1 MVALNWD
8 LPGER
13 FYEAGV
19 DRGVF
24 YPNVGSGVAW
34 NGLIS
39 VDESVSGG
47 EQQPIHFDGKKV
59 FDLIQNEDFQA
70 DIEAYSA
77 PAAFRASDGIVSI
90 APGLFVTQQ
99 PRITFGFS
107 YRTKIGNDIKYDDYG
122 YKIHLVYNA
131 TASPTTR
138 SNKTQS
144 SGTDITPLKWTINA
158 VPPPSSTFK
167 PASHLVIDSS
177 LITSAKLTSLEN
189 LLYGTASTNPG
200 LPTQSA
206 VVALLSAP

>member
-13 FYEAGV
+13 FYETGV

-24 YPNVGSGVAW
+24 YPKVGAGVAW

-39 VDESVSGG
+39 VEEAVSGG

-59 FDLIQNEDFQA
+59 YDLIQNEDFQA

-77 PAAFRASDGIVSI
+77 PTAFRAADGIVSI
-90 APGLFVTQQ
+90 APGLFATQQ
-99 PRITFGFS
+99 PRATFGFS
-107 YRTKIGNDIKYDDYG
+107 YRTKIGNDIKFDDYG

-131 TASPTTR
+131 SASPTAR
-138 SNKTQS
+138 SNKSQS
-144 SGTDITPLKWTINA
+144 DQIDVTPLKWSIYA
-158 VPPPSSTFK
+158 VPPSSSTFK
-167 PASHLVIDSS
+167 PAAHLVVDSS
-177 LITSAKLTSLEN
+177 LITAAKLTSLEN
-189 LLYGTASTNPG
+189 LLYGTSTTNPS

-206 VVALLSAP
+206 VIALLSAP